1 MHKPSFYCTK
11 KRIIILLPATSP
23 IPLLMKYNKKGFSE
37 ERLLHLYN
45 SILKPRMI
53 EEKMLILLR
62 QGKYQSGFQVS
73 VKKPFL

>member
-1 MHKPSFYCTK
+1 MHMPSFYCTK

-53 EEKMLILLR
+53 EEKR
-62 QGKYQSGFQVS
+62 C
-73 VKKPFL
+73 